1 MNMRHGLVVGYLIYL
16 VTVCVVVG
24 CTTLPLEKSTEAS
37 NTANMD
43 TSLTLSETA
52 LPSDTKVMDEQVQII
67 LNDKMSFQADPEV
80 VTQLQQPM
88 WVYRSHFMP
97 LPKDEI
103 EKSIAR
109 IEEIRKNRKKE
120 PTPPFNYQVQYGET
134 LPALA
139 ERFYKNRKFW
149 VELYNANRD
158 RIDKGILNEGQI
170 IHVPKL

>member
-97 LPKDEI
+97 LP
-103 EKSIAR
+103 
-109 IEEIRKNRKKE
+109 
-120 PTPPFNYQVQYGET
+120 
-134 LPALA
+134 
-139 ERFYKNRKFW
+139 
-149 VELYNANRD
+149 
-158 RIDKGILNEGQI
+158 
-170 IHVPKL
+170 